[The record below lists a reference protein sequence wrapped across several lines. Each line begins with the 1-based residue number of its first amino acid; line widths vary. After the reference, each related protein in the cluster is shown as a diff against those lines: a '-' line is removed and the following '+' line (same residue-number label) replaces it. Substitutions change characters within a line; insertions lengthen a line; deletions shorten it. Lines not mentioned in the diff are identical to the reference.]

1 ALSAESIVNNGVVE
15 VAHPVSNIYIVR
27 GARFLPIH
35 GKHVFGVFCIVRN
48 LNVFLFATHCFLL
61 GSLWLA
67 TNEVFVFWILRNK
80 MLNSR
85 ARSNGFQPGF
95 AGLI

>member
-1 ALSAESIVNNGVVE
+1 LGCSDGDHDDGCRECSLPRGERES
-15 VAHPVSNIYIVR
+15 VR
-27 GARFLPIH
+27 RLRYVLIH
-35 GKHVFGVFCIVRN
+35 GKRVFGVFCIVRN
-48 LNVFLFATHCFLL
+48 LSVVLYAPHCFLL

-67 TNEVFVFWILRNK
+67 TNEVFVFWIIRNK